1 MRRGNLSVVAF
12 TAEFGG
18 TYKELASLSYF
29 VQMALIMSLSET
41 YIYIALCMAKLSTD
55 ATLNP

>member
-1 MRRGNLSVVAF
+1 MAF